1 MSSIS
6 GTASISLAARKADPE
21 ETTVRVA
28 FRPYSH
34 EEVQTYLRKISRDF
48 GRPGQRWRF
57 ETAQTPDTETNIW
70 IIDFMFK
77 NPHEALLFGLKYSR

>member
-1 MSSIS
+1 M
-6 GTASISLAARKADPE
+6 ASTSLVARKADLK

-34 EEVQTYLRKISRDF
+34 QEVQDYLRKISRDF

-57 ETAQTPDTETNIW
+57 ETARTPDTETNVW
-70 IIDFMFK
+70 IIDFMFHD
-77 NPHEALLFGLKYSR
+77 PREALIFGLKYSR